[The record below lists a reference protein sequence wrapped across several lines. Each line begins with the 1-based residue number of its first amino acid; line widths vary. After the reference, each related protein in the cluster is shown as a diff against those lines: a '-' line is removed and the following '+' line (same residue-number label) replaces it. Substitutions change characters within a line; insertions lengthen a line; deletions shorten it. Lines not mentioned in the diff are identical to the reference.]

1 MKCIIGLGNPGAKYE
16 KTRHNIG
23 FMAIDQLQEDLG
35 LPLDQQKFKCH
46 YGTGVLNGEKIMLI
60 KPQTFMNLSGEGV
73 RPLVDYYNIELSDIV
88 VIYDDLDLP
97 LGRIRLR
104 QKGSGGGHNGIKSL
118 NQHLGGEKYN
128 RIRLGIDRP
137 TDSTPIT
144 RYVLGKFSKVD
155 EDTLQKVL
163 EVSSEA
169 CQSFVSN
176 DFLDVMNKYNGDVN
190 A

>member
-1 MKCIIGLGNPGAKYE
+1 MKCFIGLGNPGKKYD

-23 FMAIDQLQEDLG
+23 FMAIDQLERDLG
-35 LPLDQQKFKCH
+35 IAIDQNKFKCH
-46 YGTGVLNGEKIMLI
+46 YGIGLLNGEKVMLV

-73 RPLVDYYNIELSDIV
+73 RPLIDYYNIELSDIV

-118 NQHLGGEKYN
+118 TQHFGSEKYN

-137 TDSTPIT
+137 TDGMPIT
-144 RYVLGKFSKVD
+144 AYVLGKFAKADD
-155 EDTLQKVL
+155 EVLQKVL
-163 EVSSEA
+163 DVSSEA

-176 DFLDVMNKYNGDVN
+176 EFLDVMNKYNGDVN